1 MTDLATRPNGSLD
14 ADVTALTDLLTG
26 WLSDPERTPD
36 DRAAAYA
43 VLHQIQLRINRAL
56 RTAKD
61 DLIVHIESNGLREL
75 GPLSVKATAIDVAW
89 PCNAEDNWADSGVQ
103 EAMEL
108 YAKAAPE
115 YFRHV
120 PEHWE
125 VRTSALGQGVAAGD
139 PVAKQLH
146 REMKEHHW
154 RTEEGRR
161 LSLAV
166 REPRRGPE

>member
-1 MTDLATRPNGSLD
+1 MTTVMRQGMPPIISEAMEAVADSALA
-14 ADVTALTDLLTG
+14 V
-26 WLSDPERTPD
+26 E
-36 DRAAAYA
+36 DRAAVYA

-56 RTAKD
+56 RAAKD
-61 DLIVHIESNGLREL
+61 DLIVHMESNGLREM

-89 PCNAEDNWADSGVQ
+89 PCNDEGNWADAQVQ

-108 YAKAAPE
+108 YAKVAPE

-125 VRTSALGQGVAAGD
+125 VRTAALGAGVAEGD
-139 PVAKQLH
+139 PVAKRLH
-146 REMKEHHW
+146 AEMKEHKW
-154 RTEEGRR
+154 RTEAGRR

-166 REPRRGPE
+166 REAKGKVVA